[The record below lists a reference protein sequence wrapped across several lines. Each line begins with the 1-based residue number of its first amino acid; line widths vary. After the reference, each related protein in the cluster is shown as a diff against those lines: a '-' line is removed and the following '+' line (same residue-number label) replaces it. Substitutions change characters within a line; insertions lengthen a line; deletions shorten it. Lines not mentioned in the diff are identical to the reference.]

1 MSTGLGPTRKDDES
15 HDTSVEDIAE
25 LLVEEESHPVNVQA
39 EKPLDDGL
47 DVMLE
52 TPGPVVAST
61 FMPPPPSPAGLVG
74 EEGDNIDEAG
84 AATNLAY
91 EDLLA
96 KLVLPGKM
104 LEPEAATP
112 APSGPPSSLPMPEAF
127 GGSAA
132 SPAYESVLP
141 SVTRPSSPS
150 IDLAPPSD
158 EKTLVTENPLVAE
171 EQEAA
176 AREGRASVTRDQ
188 ANEIQDHQQS
198 VLTEPIQAFGGTT
211 KSKLLY
217 VMFGGLLAFGGMALA
232 VLVLKLLGAGSAA
245 PPPAVVAPAPVPQPT
260 PAPPAQVQALP
271 STPPAAPAPAAVV
284 LPPEPEPTA
293 VVPPPAPTE
302 AKAEPAAEE
311 APAVAEGSEKPQPR
325 AHRREARRPTHAA
338 AAKPAPAPKTAAPKA
353 AAPAPA
359 AKPAKP
365 AKKVKGYVDP
375 FA

>member
-1 MSTGLGPTRKDDES
+1 MSTGPGPTRKDDES
-15 HDTSVEDIAE
+15 YDTSVEDIAE
-25 LLVEEESHPVNVQA
+25 LLVEEESHPVSIQA
-39 EKPLDDGL
+39 EKPIDDGL

-150 IDLAPPSD
+150 IDLAPPSE

-176 AREGRASVTRDQ
+176 AREGRASLTHDQVTASR
-188 ANEIQDHQQS
+188 DHQQYAQ
-198 VLTEPIQAFGGTT
+198 TEPIRAFGGAA
-211 KSKLLY
+211 KSKLVY
-217 VMFGGLLAFGGMALA
+217 VLFGGLLAFGGMALA
-232 VLVLKLLGAGSAA
+232 VLVLKLLGAGPAA
-245 PPPAVVAPAPVPQPT
+245 QPPAVVAPAPVPQPT
-260 PAPPAQVQALP
+260 PAPPAQVQPLP
-271 STPPAAPAPAAVV
+271 PTPPVAPA
-284 LPPEPEPTA
+284 PEPTA
-293 VVPPPAPTE
+293 VPSVAEPTK
-302 AKAEPAAEE
+302 AKAAPAAEE
-311 APAVAEGSEKPQPR
+311 APVVAEGSEKPQPR
-325 AHRREARRPTHAA
+325 VHRRETRRPAHAA
-338 AAKPAPAPKTAAPKA
+338 AAKPAPAAPKVAAPKA
-353 AAPAPA
+353 AAPAVSAPV
-359 AKPAKP
+359 AKPAKS
-365 AKKVKGYVDP
+365 AKKGKGYADP
-375 FA
+375 FD